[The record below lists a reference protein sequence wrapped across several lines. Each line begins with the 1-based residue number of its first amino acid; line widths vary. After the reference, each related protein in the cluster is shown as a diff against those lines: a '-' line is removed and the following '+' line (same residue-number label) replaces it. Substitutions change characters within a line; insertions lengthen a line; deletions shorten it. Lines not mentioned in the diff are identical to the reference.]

1 MLFAM
6 GKTANCTPADR
17 KAILELH
24 KTGLSYKQISNQLN
38 CSKKKVFDAL
48 KYFRTH
54 GTCDNIKRKQRPR
67 KTTVQDDRKIVR
79 LSKIDPKKSA
89 RDIQR
94 EISNEI
100 DPQISVWIVRRRLV

>member
-48 KYFRTH
+48 KYFRTD
-54 GTCDNIKRKQRPR
+54 GTLI
-67 KTTVQDDRKIVR
+67 T
-79 LSKIDPKKSA
+79 SKEGNDPEKLQSKMTGKS
-89 RDIQR
+89 
-94 EISNEI
+94 
-100 DPQISVWIVRRRLV
+100 